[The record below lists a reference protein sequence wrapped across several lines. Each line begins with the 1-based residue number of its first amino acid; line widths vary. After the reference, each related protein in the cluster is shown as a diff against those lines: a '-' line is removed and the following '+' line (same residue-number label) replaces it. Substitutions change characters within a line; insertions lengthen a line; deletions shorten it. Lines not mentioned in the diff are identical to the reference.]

1 MIEDL
6 GRLSAPP
13 AYQLVSQELRKLI
26 LSGSLRPGDP
36 FPSEIT
42 LAERLGVNR
51 STVREGIRQLEADGL
66 VSREGRKRLHV
77 SVPEAAQIAPR
88 TTDAL
93 ILSAITLGELWEVS
107 RVLEPLA
114 ARIAASHRTEA
125 HLAALHDNNARM
137 SAIVENGRLTGET
150 DLAFHGLVALAAGNT
165 ALLMAR
171 EPVGQLLYP
180 AFEQIEP
187 QLPQA
192 GRRQLEAH
200 VQIVAGIE
208 RGDGDHAETWARKHI
223 EDLRRGWELA
233 RLPLDT
239 RVTAQ
244 DRG

>member
-1 MIEDL
+1 MIDDL

-93 ILSAITLGELWEVS
+93 ILSAVTLGELWEVCH
-107 RVLEPLA
+107 VLEPLA
-114 ARIAASHRTEA
+114 ARIAATRRTEA
-125 HLAALHDNNARM
+125 HLAELHANNAQM
-137 SAIVENGRLTGET
+137 ASMVENGRLTGET
-150 DLAFHGLVALAAGNT
+150 DLAFHGLVALAAGNS

-171 EPVGQLLYP
+171 EPVGRLLYP

-192 GRRQLEAH
+192 GKRQLEAH
-200 VQIVAGIE
+200 IQVVVGIE
-208 RGDGDHAETWARKHI
+208 RGDAAHAEEWARKHI
-223 EDLRRGWELA
+223 QDLRRGWDLA
-233 RLPLDT
+233 GLTLDT
-239 RVTAQ
+239 RVAAR
-244 DRG
+244 DLG

>member
-26 LSGSLRPGDP
+26 LSGGLKPGDP
-36 FPSEIT
+36 FPSEIA

-66 VSREGRKRLHV
+66 VSREGRKRLYV

-93 ILSAITLGELWEVS
+93 ILSAVTFGELWEVS
-107 RVLEPLA
+107 RVLEPLS
-114 ARIAASHRTEA
+114 AR
-125 HLAALHDNNARM
+125 LAAAKRSEEQVAALRANLEEMRPE
-137 SAIVENGRLTGET
+137 VELGKLTGET
-150 DLAFHGLVALAAGNT
+150 DLAFHALVAAAAGNS

-180 AFEQIEP
+180 AFEQFEA

-192 GRRQLEAH
+192 GKRQLKAH
-200 VQIVAGIE
+200 SEIVSGIE
-208 RGDGDHAETWARKHI
+208 RGDGAHAEMWMARHI
-223 EDLRRGWELA
+223 DDLKRGWELA
-233 RLPLDT
+233 KLPM
-239 RVTAQ
+239 
-244 DRG
+244 DRRISPIPRG